1 MTTRVLVP
9 IDGSPQANDAIALA
23 ADLFPQSEITL
34 LHVADPAERN
44 ETNAERETGQQ
55 LETEHERATRLFEVA
70 KADLEGTDVT
80 VETAVVTGSPWREIV
95 AYVDDHGIDH
105 VLMGSHGRDGAS
117 RFLLGS
123 VAELV
128 VRRSSAPVTV
138 VK

>member
-9 IDGSPQANDAIALA
+9 IDGSPQSKDALRLA
-23 ADLFPQSEITL
+23 TNLFPQAELTL
-34 LHVADPAERN
+34 LHVADPVDRSETDTSSEYER
-44 ETNAERETGQQ
+44 R
-55 LETEHERATRLFEVA
+55 LEDEHDRATQLFEAA
-70 KADLEGTDVT
+70 KDDLEGADVT
-80 VETAVVTGSPWREIV
+80 IETAVVTGSPWREIV
-95 AYVDDHGIDH
+95 AYVDDNEIDH